1 MKTPLQP
8 LKDTQS
14 LAHREQQSNQHFVTA
29 SRNASANSLRSQSN
43 GSIDDLVILAMI
55 LLETF
60 FCIRPHPHMYL
71 QSDENLAFV
80 SHLVCFE
87 NILIPF
93 YILQAYV
100 SDFDNVDDRS
110 ETGKDLEMA
119 SEFHPVPP
127 MRPPQ
132 PMTFPLSTNVSS
144 RQTVAVHAPT
154 NASLARGRLR

>member
-1 MKTPLQP
+1 M
-8 LKDTQS
+8 S
-14 LAHREQQSNQHFVTA
+14 CNF
-29 SRNASANSLRSQSN
+29 
-43 GSIDDLVILAMI
+43 
-55 LLETF
+55 
-60 FCIRPHPHMYL
+60 
-71 QSDENLAFV
+71 DEHIPVV

-87 NILIPF
+87 KILIPF